1 MLPSAEQIQII
12 LPISTIILMVLSF
25 GRSSYGVLAYFIVL
39 NAKLGDMYP
48 ALGAI
53 RFEFLVAL
61 IVLASI
67 PVSGGNFFRALPQE
81 DELNKSLWILFSL
94 GMISVVQSV
103 SPSVSWTFGGY
114 PLLKLFC
121 FYIMVVCSVRDDLD
135 LRIVLWGV
143 VLVVSWIAYEPVTN
157 YFRGV
162 VFSQDY
168 GAVAV
173 GRFGV
178 TTGHVALANTL
189 VQTLALMVFFGISQ
203 KAGLKRILCYFCT
216 FFVVLGI
223 VFTKSRGG
231 FVGLVAV
238 GLGFIYLS
246 EKRLKTSFAM
256 GLLLACILI
265 FSGSDFTSRIISI
278 GDGVMSSRSTSDRY
292 MGLVNGIDMMVKRP
306 ILGVG
311 VGAYA
316 EARRQYFNYYFFSH
330 NLYGE
335 LLGELGLASIFW
347 FYWIYLLFKRSISLK
362 KILNKKIPQE
372 KFYFFILSGVQ
383 IGLFARLVI
392 GNFSHCAFIWFWFL
406 MAAIIFSIGK
416 LIEASGDVLAKK
428 SK

>member
-1 MLPSAEQIQII
+1 
-12 LPISTIILMVLSF
+12 
-25 GRSSYGVLAYFIVL
+25 
-39 NAKLGDMYP
+39 
-48 ALGAI
+48 
-53 RFEFLVAL
+53 
-61 IVLASI
+61 
-67 PVSGGNFFRALPQE
+67 
-81 DELNKSLWILFSL
+81 
-94 GMISVVQSV
+94 
-103 SPSVSWTFGGY
+103 
-114 PLLKLFC
+114 
-121 FYIMVVCSVRDDLD
+121 
-135 LRIVLWGV
+135 
-143 VLVVSWIAYEPVTN
+143 
-157 YFRGV
+157 
-162 VFSQDY
+162 
-168 GAVAV
+168 
-173 GRFGV
+173 
-178 TTGHVALANTL
+178 
-189 VQTLALMVFFGISQ
+189 
-203 KAGLKRILCYFCT
+203 
-216 FFVVLGI
+216 
-223 VFTKSRGG
+223 
-231 FVGLVAV
+231 
-238 GLGFIYLS
+238 
-246 EKRLKTSFAM
+246 
-256 GLLLACILI
+256 LACILI